1 MKTNIRSIIYICFI
15 LFTSI
20 SFAQIKPTF
29 DSVIALGEEAFKD
42 QRDFLD
48 MRSGFRGN
56 DQELASDLFATGQL
70 TEATIDGLSQ
80 LLYMYLKGDEA
91 FRGNIQGFV
100 EVQRKGYLMNIKS
113 RTRSVLLVQG
123 RNRNPAINSYCE
135 KLRST
140 LRKLEDLTNSL
151 DFKSN

>member
-1 MKTNIRSIIYICFI
+1 M
-15 LFTSI
+15 LLTSI

-29 DSVIALGEEAFKD
+29 EAVIALGEEAYKD

-56 DQELASDLFATGQL
+56 DNEFATDLYATGQL
-70 TEATIDGLSQ
+70 TEATTEALSQ
-80 LLYMYLKGDEA
+80 LLYMYLKGDQAYRE
-91 FRGNIQGFV
+91 NIQEFA
-100 EVQRKGYLMNIKS
+100 EFQRKGYLMKIKS
-113 RTRSVLLVQG
+113 RTRNVLLVQG